1 MAWRPEVRHLAPMT
15 ALPAPFAA
23 PITLD
28 DVLAARERISGFLTA
43 TPLRHHPLLDAAV
56 PGVTLLVKHENL
68 QPTGSFKVRN
78 GLATITALSDAERA
92 RGVVGASTGN
102 HGQGL
107 AWGGRQ
113 LGVPVTI
120 CVPQGNNPE
129 KNAAMRAWGAR
140 VVEEGEDYDASIAVA
155 QRLVEQEG
163 STLAHS
169 TNNVNVLAGAGT
181 MTLEI
186 HEQLQDGSVDV
197 DDLDTLIIAVGGG
210 SQAVGA
216 VTVARALRPG
226 LAVIGVQAA
235 GAPAV
240 HDSWHA
246 RAPRRTERAAT
257 FAEGVATR
265 SAYPLTLTPLIH
277 GLADFITVTDAE
289 IADAVRVILSATHHL
304 VEGAGAMGFAAAR
317 KLAPRLQGKRVGIIF
332 CGANMDTAVLRRILN
347 HEL

>member
-1 MAWRPEVRHLAPMT
+1 MT
-15 ALPAPFAA
+15 APPASRTA

-28 DVLAARERISGFLTA
+28 DVLAARKRISRFLSP
-43 TPLRHHPLLDAAV
+43 TPLRHHPPLDAAV
-56 PGVTLLVKHENL
+56 PGLTLLVKHENL
-68 QPTGSFKVRN
+68 QPTGSFKLRN
-78 GLATITALSDAERA
+78 GLATVTALSEAERA
-92 RGVVGASTGN
+92 RGVVGATTGN
-102 HGQGL
+102 HGLGL
-107 AWGGRQ
+107 AYAGRQ

-129 KNAAMRAWGAR
+129 KNAALRAWGAT
-140 VVEEGEDYDASIAVA
+140 VIEEGADYDAAVAVA
-155 QRLVEQEG
+155 QRMVEREG
-163 STLAHS
+163 RVLAHS

-186 HEQLQDGSVDV
+186 HEQLQEFGDTES
-197 DDLDTLIIAVGGG
+197 LDTLIIAIGGG

-216 VTVARALRPG
+216 MTVARALRPE
-226 LAVIGVQAA
+226 LEVIGVQAA

-246 RAPRRTERAAT
+246 REPRRTERALT

-265 SAYPLTLTPLIH
+265 STYPLTIKALLD

-289 IADAVRVILSATHHL
+289 IADAVRTILSATHHL

-347 HEL
+347 REL

>member
-1 MAWRPEVRHLAPMT
+1 
-15 ALPAPFAA
+15 
-23 PITLD
+23 
-28 DVLAARERISGFLTA
+28 
-43 TPLRHHPLLDAAV
+43 
-56 PGVTLLVKHENL
+56 VKHENV

-78 GLATITALSDAERA
+78 GLATITALSEAERA

-107 AWGGRQ
+107 AWAGRQ
-113 LGVPVTI
+113 LGVSVTI
-120 CVPQGNNPE
+120 CVPRGNNPE
-129 KNAAMRAWGAR
+129 KNAAMRAWGAT

-163 STLAHS
+163 RTLAHS

-186 HEQLQDGSVDV
+186 HEQLGDADA
-197 DDLDTLIIAVGGG
+197 LDTLIIAIGGG

-216 VTVARALRPG
+216 LTVARALRPD
-226 LAVIGVQAA
+226 LEVIGVQAA

-240 HDSWHA
+240 HDSWRAREPRTTA
-246 RAPRRTERAAT
+246 RALT

-265 SAYPLTLTPLIH
+265 STYPLTLGALVD

-289 IADAVRVILSATHHL
+289 VADAVRTILSATHHL
-304 VEGAGAMGFAAAR
+304 VEGAGALGFAAAR
-317 KLAPRLQGKRVGIIF
+317 KLAPRLQGKRVGIVF

-347 HEL
+347 RVL

>member
-1 MAWRPEVRHLAPMT
+1 MPAAP
-15 ALPAPFAA
+15 ASLAA

-28 DVLAARERISGFLTA
+28 DVLAARERISRFIA
-43 TPLRHHPLLDAAV
+43 PTPLRHHPPLDAAI

-78 GLATITALSDAERA
+78 GLATVTALSSAERA
-92 RGVVGASTGN
+92 RGVVGATTGN
-102 HGQGL
+102 HGLGL
-107 AWGGRQ
+107 AFAGCQ

-129 KNAAMRAWGAR
+129 KNAALRAWGAT
-140 VVEEGEDYDASIAVA
+140 VIEEGADYDAAVAVA
-155 QRLVEQEG
+155 QRLVESEG
-163 STLAHS
+163 RTLAHS

-181 MTLEI
+181 MTLEM
-186 HEQLQDGSVDV
+186 HEQLGDRDS
-197 DDLDTLIIAVGGG
+197 LDTLIIAIGGG

-216 VTVARALRPG
+216 LTVARALRPD
-226 LAVIGVQAA
+226 LEVIGVQAA

-246 RAPRRTERAAT
+246 REPRTTERAAT

-265 SAYPLTLTPLIH
+265 SSYPLTLHSLID
-277 GLADFITVTDAE
+277 GLIDFVTVTDAE
-289 IADAVRVILSATHHL
+289 TADAVRTILSATHHL

-317 KLAPRLQGKRVGIIF
+317 KLVPRLQGKRVGIIF
-332 CGANMDTAVLRRILN
+332 CGANLDTAVLRRILN
-347 HEL
+347 RDL